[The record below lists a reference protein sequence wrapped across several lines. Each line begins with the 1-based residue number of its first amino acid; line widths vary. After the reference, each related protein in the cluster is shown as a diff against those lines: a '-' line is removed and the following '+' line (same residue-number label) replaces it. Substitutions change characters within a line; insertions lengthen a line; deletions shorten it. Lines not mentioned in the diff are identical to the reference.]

1 MKAYFCDMYNQTI
14 TGKVACALTAS
25 MDVAGHSGPKLL
37 VLNDQGGASLN
48 VSEGVSGCL
57 RAQEHGHQPVVCFE
71 PGIMSRDC
79 SAGNRAYVDVRS
91 TLRAQMGDNRPAVCY
106 EDKE

>member
-37 VLNDQGGASLN
+37 VLNDQGGRRL
-48 VSEGVSGCL
+48 
-57 RAQEHGHQPVVCFE
+57 
-71 PGIMSRDC
+71 M
-79 SAGNRAYVDVRS
+79 
-91 TLRAQMGDNRPAVCY
+91 
-106 EDKE
+106 